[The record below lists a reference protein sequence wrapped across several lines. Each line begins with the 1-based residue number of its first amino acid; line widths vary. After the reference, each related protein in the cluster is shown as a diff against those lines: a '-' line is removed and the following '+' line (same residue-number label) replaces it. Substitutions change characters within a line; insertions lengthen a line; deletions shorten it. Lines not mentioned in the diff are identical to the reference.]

1 MPLNTW
7 KPWATADS
15 SVSWPE
21 ALGADDSWL
30 AADDAA
36 LDAAGEEAALEAAAE
51 DAVLAADADA
61 ALDVAAG
68 ALADADAA
76 AEDAALA
83 EELVE
88 LDAAED
94 EQPTAM
100 ANANAQTDA
109 TTIDLI
115 KRENFIT
122 GSFPFTIRL
131 MVARPRANPCKYAYT
146 EAMKTIAKTDGS
158 CAGETSAADVSTSP
172 ILVSAC
178 LLGEPCRYDGKA
190 TPCEDVLKLAE
201 THELVSVCPEQLG
214 GLPTPRTPCEIQADG
229 RVVDVRGTD
238 RSAAFLA
245 GAAETVR
252 IAKER
257 GCTRAIL
264 KQRSPSCGTHR
275 IYDGTFSG
283 TLVRGVGK
291 AAALL
296 CEAGIETLSE
306 DDIAHVEPTR
316 NRPEGE

>member
-7 KPWATADS
+7 KPCATADS

-21 ALGADDSWL
+21 ALGADDCWL
-30 AADDAA
+30 AAEDAA
-36 LDAAGEEAALEAAAE
+36 LDAAAVEEAALEAAAE

-61 ALDVAAG
+61 G
-68 ALADADAA
+68 ALADAVDA

-100 ANANAQTDA
+100 ANANAQTDT
-109 TTIDLI
+109 TTIDLN
-115 KRENFIT
+115 KRKDFIT
-122 GSFPFTIRL
+122 GSFPFTICL
-131 MVARPRANPCKYAYT
+131 MVARPRANPCKCAYT
-146 EAMKTIAKTDGS
+146 EAMKTIAKTDGP
-158 CAGETSAADVSTSP
+158 CAGDTSATDASTSP

-201 THELVSVCPEQLG
+201 THEFISICPEQLG

-229 RVVDVRGTD
+229 RVVDARGID

-252 IAKER
+252 IAKEH
-257 GCTRAIL
+257 GCTHAIL

-283 TLVRGVGK
+283 TLVRGMGK
-291 AAALL
+291 TAALL

-306 DDIAHVEPTR
+306 DDIAHVELTR